1 MGGGCNSSEGAGWAL
16 EAAGQALE
24 AAGWAL
30 DARCRASEAV
40 VRVQRQLERLLRQLG
55 VIFFQGGGA
64 KSEVTNGLKQ
74 VNFMFKWANMVLR
87 LHQSTSKLKRADSK
101 DLGLYWAKFKLIQ
114 ANLRVIPNNSTRIR
128 ANLKLKQANLKV
140 IWAYSRNRT
149 NFRLI

>member
-1 MGGGCNSSEGAGWAL
+1 M
-16 EAAGQALE
+16 E

-55 VIFFQGGGA
+55 GDFFFRGGA

-87 LHQSTSKLKRADSK
+87 LH
-101 DLGLYWAKFKLIQ
+101 
-114 ANLRVIPNNSTRIR
+114 
-128 ANLKLKQANLKV
+128 
-140 IWAYSRNRT
+140 
-149 NFRLI
+149 